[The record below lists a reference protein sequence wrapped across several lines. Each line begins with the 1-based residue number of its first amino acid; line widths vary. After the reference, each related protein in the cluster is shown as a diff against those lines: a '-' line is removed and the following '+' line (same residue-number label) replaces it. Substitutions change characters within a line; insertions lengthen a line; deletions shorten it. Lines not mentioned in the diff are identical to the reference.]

1 MLGLSLEPSSQELF
15 QANSEMRKDY
25 LFAVLFLDLD
35 RFKGVNNG
43 LGHIVVKDQQEI
55 DWSTTMNS
63 VVIPLIEWSSSSPPL
78 PAGNSI
84 KLRSKGEKNCPN
96 FSVPNT
102 LCGELLP

>member
-43 LGHIVVKDQQEI
+43 LGQYSSQR
-55 DWSTTMNS
+55 STRDRLVHHNEFGS
-63 VVIPLIEWSSSSPPL
+63 YSLD
-78 PAGNSI
+78 
-84 KLRSKGEKNCPN
+84 
-96 FSVPNT
+96 
-102 LCGELLP
+102 